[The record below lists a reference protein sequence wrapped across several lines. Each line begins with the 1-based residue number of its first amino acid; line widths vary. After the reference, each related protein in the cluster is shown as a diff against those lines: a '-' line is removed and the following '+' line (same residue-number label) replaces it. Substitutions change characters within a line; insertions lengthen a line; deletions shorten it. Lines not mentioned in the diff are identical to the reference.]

1 MKVIDVAV
9 KKSIMTIRVK
19 YSLLYEGV
27 DIYENTENPLLSYEA
42 KERSFML

>member
-9 KKSIMTIRVK
+9 KKSMMTMRVK

-42 KERSFML
+42 KRRDCML

>member
-1 MKVIDVAV
+1 MKVVDVAV

-27 DIYENTENPLLSYEA
+27 DIYENTENSLLSYEA

>member
-9 KKSIMTIRVK
+9 KKSIMAIRVK

-27 DIYENTENPLLSYEA
+27 DIYENS
-42 KERSFML
+42 

>member
-27 DIYENTENPLLSYEA
+27 DIYENIKSPLLSHEA
-42 KERSFML
+42 KRRDCML